1 MTRSRKA
8 ATREYTATGPLR
20 RLVRRSAP
28 TRPMTWLY
36 VRIQQRTDEALYRL
50 SRGRTTA
57 SSLLTGLP
65 VVMLTTTGARS
76 GQQRTVPLLGIP
88 YRDQIVVIASNYGRR
103 HHPAWYHNLR
113 ANPAAELS
121 VNRVTHAVEAR
132 ELNGPER
139 DACFQHAVAFYPG
152 FLTYRDRATDRHV
165 PLLVLEPR

>member
-1 MTRSRKA
+1 MRSRA
-8 ATREYTATGPLR
+8 YDATGPLR

-36 VRIQQRTDEALYRL
+36 VRIQQPTDEAVYRL
-50 SRGRTTA
+50 SRGRTTLSA
-57 SSLLTGLP
+57 MLAGLP

-76 GQQRTVPLLGIP
+76 GRQRTVPVLGIP
-88 YRDQIVVIASNYGRR
+88 YRDRIVVIASNYGRS

-132 ELNGPER
+132 ELDGPER
-139 DACFQHAVAFYPG
+139 DACFQQAVALYPG
-152 FLTYRDRATDRHV
+152 FLTYRDRATGRHI
-165 PLLVLEPR
+165 PLLILERQPPR